1 MSRGVG
7 GLSAVISEVS
17 HAAIVT
23 LAPLTMTTGIMFIFA
38 GLYRRVARIR
48 SKFMDGGSPGGK

>member
-1 MSRGVG
+1 MSRGGG
-7 GLSAVISEVS
+7 GLSA
-17 HAAIVT
+17 VT

-48 SKFMDGGSPGGK
+48 SKFMDGVSQVGK